1 MDVLVSLIVTNG
13 VFCCM
18 FSQARSTLPEAEIG
32 KIRDKNTAH
41 RVEVNYLVV
50 LDCLIETSDVVSCLY
65 EQARSNLS
73 ESEIESIRLKNLA
86 RSRAV

>member
-1 MDVLVSLIVTNG
+1 MLVSLIVTND

-18 FSQARSTLPEAEIG
+18 FSQARTTLPEAEIG
-32 KIRDKNTAH
+32 KIRDKDTTH

-50 LDCLIETSDVVSCLY
+50 LVSLIVTNGVFSCIFL
-65 EQARSNLS
+65 QARATLP
-73 ESEIESIRLKNLA
+73 EAEIESIRLKNLA

>member
-1 MDVLVSLIVTNG
+1 MVSFV
-13 VFCCM
+13 VCM
-18 FSQARSTLPEAEIG
+18 FSQARSILPEADM
-32 KIRDKNTAH
+32 KKNRDKDTTH
-41 RVEVNYLVV
+41 RAEVNYLVV